1 MVLIGRF
8 LIDIVVTTLL
18 QYHDMVEQRRDVK
31 KTVTQRCNEA
41 VFQLFKGYR
50 LPLKQIFPLTRFMK
64 FLPRS
69 FCLLNSLNQHRAQN
83 LSTPAK

>member
-41 VFQLFKGYR
+41 VYQLR
-50 LPLKQIFPLTRFMK
+50 
-64 FLPRS
+64 
-69 FCLLNSLNQHRAQN
+69 
-83 LSTPAK
+83 